1 MNTFSLLPGIRRLQ
15 AILLKAALIFGA
27 KLYTGVT
34 FEDVIESS
42 SVEDGWKCKVSPNTH
57 PVSTYE
63 FDVLIGADGKKNVIP
78 GFQQIEMRGNEIN
91 IVSGFV
97 RLFKK
102 EVSLGCSWYLVRG
115 IRFTFWLRWAG
126 ELAKLSE
133 TVVYRDL

>member
-1 MNTFSLLPGIRRLQ
+1 MNIFSLLPGIRRLQ
-15 AILLKAALIFGA
+15 SILLKAALIFGA

-34 FEDVIESS
+34 FEDVIEPN

-97 RLFKK
+97 QLLKG
-102 EVSLGCSWYLVRG
+102 VSLGCSWYLVRG
-115 IRFTFWLRWAG
+115 IRFTFWLRCAG
-126 ELAKLSE
+126 ELTKLSE